1 MGAMMSAETTTVS
14 QEVAALYDHD
24 PAHLIAMLQEIQK
37 RNRNRYLPRPELESL
52 AAVLQ
57 IPVTRVFR
65 IATFFKAFN
74 LEPKGEHMISL
85 CLGTACHVRGAARVL
100 EAFAGELKISGGGTT
115 ADLKFSL
122 ETVNC
127 VGACALGPVAVID
140 DAYYGE
146 LEPEKVPELL
156 KQFR

>member
-1 MGAMMSAETTTVS
+1 MSAEKLS
-14 QEVAALYDHD
+14 QEVAALYDNN

-37 RNRNRYLPRPELESL
+37 RNKNRYLPRPELEAL

-57 IPVTRVFR
+57 IPVSKVYR

-85 CLGTACHVRGAARVL
+85 CLGTACHVRGADRVL
-100 EAFAGELKISGGGTT
+100 EAMAGELGIANGGTT

-140 DAYYGE
+140 EEYYGE

-156 KQFR
+156 QQFR

>member
-1 MGAMMSAETTTVS
+1 MSAENIS
-14 QEVAALYDHD
+14 REVAALYDND
-24 PAHLIAMLQEIQK
+24 PANLIAMLQEIQK
-37 RNRNRYLPRPELESL
+37 RNKHRYLPQPELKAL
-52 AAVLQ
+52 AAILE
-57 IPVTRVFR
+57 IPVAKVYR

-100 EAFAGELKISGGGTT
+100 EAFAGELEIADGGTT
-115 ADLKFSL
+115 DDLKFSL

-140 DAYYGE
+140 EDYYGE